1 MLVLLV
7 AAQLAA
13 ATPSDSSASPALP
26 PPQGRPRAVE
36 VGDWYARRLTLH
48 RRTAYAIIPMF
59 GFQALAG
66 KQIWDKGNL
75 APAWARNGHR
85 AGATAIAGAFTIN
98 VVTGVWNLW
107 ESRAA
112 SEGRG
117 RRYLHALSMM
127 TATAGFTY
135 AGAYLSNEAE
145 TSLEA
150 RKQHRIVALSSI
162 GLTAVSGIMMKIL
175 ND

>member
-1 MLVLLV
+1 MIVLLV

-13 ATPSDSSASPALP
+13 ATPADTSPPAVLP
-26 PPQGRPRAVE
+26 SQGRPRAVE

-66 KQIWDKGNL
+66 RQIWDKGNL

-85 AGATAIAGAFTIN
+85 VGAAAIAGAFTVN
-98 VVTGVWNLW
+98 AVTGVWNLW
-107 ESRAA
+107 ESRDA

-117 RRYLHALSMM
+117 LRYIHAVSML
-127 TATAGFTY
+127 TASAGFTY
-135 AGAYLSNEAE
+135 AGAVLSEQAE
-145 TSLEA
+145 TSLSK
-150 RKQHRIVALSSI
+150 RKLHWQVAVSSMGI
-162 GLTAVSGIMMKIL
+162 TAVSGILMKVL